1 MAKSV
6 TSFKPGK
13 SGNPGGRPKGVAAV
27 RALAQE
33 YTAEALGTLHTIMQD
48 DDAPASARV
57 TAANALLD
65 RGWGRAPQTIA
76 DDEGSPVAVKDIS
89 PLEAARQIAFMLA
102 AAAHEADEA
111 AGHHGDYRPEL
122 AEARN

>member
-1 MAKSV
+1 MAKSA
-6 TSFKPGK
+6 TSFRSGQ
-13 SGNPGGRPKGVAAV
+13 SGNPGGRPKGVASV

-33 YTAEALGTLHTIMQD
+33 YTAEALGTLCTIMQD

-89 PLEAARQIAFMLA
+89 PLEEARQLAFMLA
-102 AAAHEADEA
+102 AAAHEGDEA
-111 AGHHGDYRPEL
+111 VEHCGD
-122 AEARN
+122 